1 MTIIMTYMIVIILVI
16 KISLSNVKSDYQS
29 DFFFF
34 KKEIVNIRKTSF
46 TLNELMTFKGKI
58 LLH

>member
-1 MTIIMTYMIVIILVI
+1 MTYMIVIILVI
-16 KISLSNVKSDYQS
+16 KISLSNVKSDYWS

>member
-1 MTIIMTYMIVIILVI
+1 MLNLMIEVT
-16 KISLSNVKSDYQS
+16 
-29 DFFFF
+29 FFF